1 MKKIVRQQNY
11 LKELIESQEN
21 QPLSKMALRSIIRGV
36 LGPLLDK
43 PEEGVIL
50 HRILDTSGIAGMLK
64 RLEFSS
70 VQGYDFSDESG
81 NLKEKVWAN
90 TEFLCVL
97 THRFVIIL
105 VWDNKTDNKN
115 YVRYYSVIN
124 SKLQNE
130 ALDIIGRNTNIDI
143 KAMQESF
150 KPDRRDNIL
159 LNTSI
164 RRLVAN
170 MDEASKDAVLGF
182 AQIQYEKEE
191 NEVDDN
197 IRAIAHEIR
206 NQLSICDL
214 YTEILKKHIA
224 KNGIKED
231 AINNALGCIAK
242 AVKLAGNSVMDLKS
256 AEKNVIK
263 PLKLKTL
270 INSAVDLT
278 KVYFECKDIE
288 YIVENDMDARI
299 PVDENKFLAVMVNLV
314 KNASEAFGEEQK
326 CSGNGK
332 YIKIK
337 TAEDEDFVMISV
349 INNAPKIRE
358 PAKVFKSGFTT
369 KSKGSGLGLSICK
382 KSIESMYGKLSLEHT
397 DDDYTEFVI
406 RMAKVGR

>member
-1 MKKIVRQQNY
+1 
-11 LKELIESQEN
+11 
-21 QPLSKMALRSIIRGV
+21 
-36 LGPLLDK
+36 
-43 PEEGVIL
+43 
-50 HRILDTSGIAGMLK
+50 
-64 RLEFSS
+64 
-70 VQGYDFSDESG
+70 
-81 NLKEKVWAN
+81 
-90 TEFLCVL
+90 
-97 THRFVIIL
+97 
-105 VWDNKTDNKN
+105 
-115 YVRYYSVIN
+115 
-124 SKLQNE
+124 
-130 ALDIIGRNTNIDI
+130 
-143 KAMQESF
+143 
-150 KPDRRDNIL
+150 
-159 LNTSI
+159 
-164 RRLVAN
+164 
-170 MDEASKDAVLGF
+170 
-182 AQIQYEKEE
+182 
-191 NEVDDN
+191 
-197 IRAIAHEIR
+197 
-206 NQLSICDL
+206 
-214 YTEILKKHIA
+214 
-224 KNGIKED
+224 
-231 AINNALGCIAK
+231 
-242 AVKLAGNSVMDLKS
+242 MDLKS